1 MVEFKSKEEDEAAWG
16 RIKKLETRCDVLDKK
31 FIEYVRCIAI
41 SGMNSLGISLI
52 FDKSDYMINRIHYYN
67 KRINE
72 CTDDLEMAEVMKK
85 FIEEYK
91 TYKVIK

>member
-1 MVEFKSKEEDEAAWG
+1 MVELNKKEEAETIWE
-16 RIKKLETRCDVLDKK
+16 RIEKLETRCDVLDKK
-31 FIEYVRCIAI
+31 FIESVRCIAI

-67 KRINE
+67 KLINE

-91 TYKVIK
+91 TYNVIK